1 MNQILHKNII
11 EYFHSLDKI
20 HFDEVKTFIT
30 DKGAYI
36 MQCKVFVSD
45 RQLFTEFQYN
55 LEMWLLRYDFVAYM
69 SVRCLPRICESVK
82 CLLLWSRCKLSKYW
96 MSGKHIRNV
105 GCLQLGDVCSEWNVY
120 FICVRCEI
128 FATHLRDVCY
138 EWDVCYTCVRCLLWV
153 RCLDHMLDVLTWPG
167 WPNF

>member
-55 LEMWLLRYDFVAYM
+55 LEM
-69 SVRCLPRICESVK
+69 
-82 CLLLWSRCKLSKYW
+82 
-96 MSGKHIRNV
+96 
-105 GCLQLGDVCSEWNVY
+105 
-120 FICVRCEI
+120 
-128 FATHLRDVCY
+128 
-138 EWDVCYTCVRCLLWV
+138 
-153 RCLDHMLDVLTWPG
+153 
-167 WPNF
+167 

>member
-36 MQCKVFVSD
+36 MQYKVFVSD

-55 LEMWLLRYDFVAYM
+55 LEM
-69 SVRCLPRICESVK
+69 
-82 CLLLWSRCKLSKYW
+82 
-96 MSGKHIRNV
+96 
-105 GCLQLGDVCSEWNVY
+105 
-120 FICVRCEI
+120 
-128 FATHLRDVCY
+128 
-138 EWDVCYTCVRCLLWV
+138 
-153 RCLDHMLDVLTWPG
+153 
-167 WPNF
+167 